1 MCNNLQYMF
10 TFQKGK
16 FLKRQAQVT
25 SYRHYYL
32 STFNYLALVKQRD
45 LSLRLSLSCYFVAV
59 HFPFASPPFN
69 RQPRRLSWF
78 RITNTY
84 MSY

>member
-1 MCNNLQYMF
+1 MF

-32 STFNYLALVKQRD
+32 STFNYSALVNLLQLINFIYELK
-45 LSLRLSLSCYFVAV
+45 LLNMANYYLLV
-59 HFPFASPPFN
+59 
-69 RQPRRLSWF
+69 
-78 RITNTY
+78 
-84 MSY
+84 